1 MLCPSCLACTPI
13 EIYKHNPVTLIHLC
27 TGLIYIY
34 TNAFIILFIY
44 FYTCVSAFF
53 FCIFSRT
60 EISVS
65 SMKTLVTLPL
75 SVPLTPL
82 PTPCLSKL
90 ISPSNC
96 TSSFDFLVLFRAAYH
111 PQVLPDHAPT
121 KILTSKE

>member
-1 MLCPSCLACTPI
+1 MCKC
-13 EIYKHNPVTLIHLC
+13 
-27 TGLIYIY
+27 
-34 TNAFIILFIY
+34 
-44 FYTCVSAFF
+44 FF

-75 SVPLTPL
+75 SVPLSPL
-82 PTPCLSKL
+82 PTLCLSKL

-96 TSSFDFLVLFRAAYH
+96 TSSFDLLVLFRAAYH